1 MEQFI
6 IQTAEILE
14 DEVEFRIV
22 KLEYMKAKLE
32 SKPSGIE
39 GVNETTATFET
50 KKVRKFVWV
59 ILGIILICSYIY
71 QRAIR
76 PLIIEQQTG
85 KAIEVSEG
93 HLEEEYPMDSW
104 GITDTDDFKIEPVIN
119 LHVIFDSEPKVV
131 YEYTVEDTVVR
142 QISM

>member
-1 MEQFI
+1 MGYFLLQYVFLQWVI
-6 IQTAEILE
+6 
-14 DEVEFRIV
+14 
-22 KLEYMKAKLE
+22 
-32 SKPSGIE
+32 
-39 GVNETTATFET
+39 TFLLP

-71 QRAIR
+71 QGAIR
-76 PLIIEQQTG
+76 PLIIGQQTG
-85 KAIEVSEG
+85 KAIEVLEG
-93 HLEEEYPMDSW
+93 HLKEKYPMDSW

-142 QISM
+142 QVSMWTVSGTSVEESGNEPQHAE